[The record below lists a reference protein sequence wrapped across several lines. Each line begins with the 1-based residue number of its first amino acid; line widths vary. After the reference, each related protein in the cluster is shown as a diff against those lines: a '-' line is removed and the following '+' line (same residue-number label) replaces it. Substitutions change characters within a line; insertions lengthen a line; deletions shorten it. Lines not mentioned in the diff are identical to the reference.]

1 MRSFSRD
8 AALVLIEAELSLEV
22 ILALGTVVFSGLSFQ
37 LSRITLFRFLRVGAR
52 DLAIVD
58 FAACPL
64 GVLGAAL
71 GILNRELSN
80 LSTGFEILPD
90 LLMDEFSFLIP
101 VDHRFLSHVLVP
113 VLILQPEMLQRQVLV
128 PELILQPGM
137 LLR

>member
-22 ILALGTVVFSGLSFQ
+22 LLALGTVVFSGLSFQ

-64 GVLGAAL
+64 RVLGAAL

-90 LLMDEFSFLIP
+90 LLMDEFSVLIP
-101 VDHRFLSHVLVP
+101 VDHRFLSQVLVP